1 MIICENRPG
10 TEEDSRFPF
19 GVLIRTNVEPVPHIP
34 LPPGLGNQRVLS
46 KIRRWPIVIFFL
58 IAGVGPYGARETYTV
73 REGCADCT
81 RCGVLG
87 VNEMTFGF
95 HHRFSPSGHGPVL
108 ILMFSSVLVLGP
120 SLISRKGFGGQ
131 VRLISWNFPF
141 PSADGI
147 IATFVCVCV
156 CCVYSVDVWCT

>member
-1 MIICENRPG
+1 
-10 TEEDSRFPF
+10 
-19 GVLIRTNVEPVPHIP
+19 
-34 LPPGLGNQRVLS
+34 
-46 KIRRWPIVIFFL
+46 
-58 IAGVGPYGARETYTV
+58 
-73 REGCADCT
+73 
-81 RCGVLG
+81 
-87 VNEMTFGF
+87 MTFGF

-156 CCVYSVDVWCT
+156 LRVQRGCVVHMREREILLIV